1 MYNID
6 PNFTDQ
12 QKVYEDLGI
21 KILENSW
28 AGYNTSLFAYG
39 QTGSGKS
46 YSVVGYGAE
55 KGIVPRVSEEIF
67 TRITN
72 NTDASVSFRVELSML
87 EIYNEEV
94 RDLLNPK
101 SGTLELRENKQV
113 GVYVDGLVCI
123 LQLLT
128 RFTYK
133 FYLFLVKSTSK
144 IVQRDCRLHG
154 QG

>member
-128 RFTYK
+128 RFTCK